1 MEMISLGFI
10 SLVIV
15 VAAFTFA
22 TTYMGWTLI
31 YFCITTLKNQLLWFR
46 TVTVSKMA
54 IKMSNPNEKLMLT
67 FGMGVVM
74 AWVVIAA
81 TASYFSIV
89 EQREISDS
97 QLTVIGLLGGPAL
110 LIITSVLDLFK
121 GKEGAKINILPD
133 QLASEVESAEAE
145 RAHTRML
152 EQLKVSHDLE
162 LARMAKAHELN
173 MEAYSVTGTNSVA
186 TAATPVVPKE
196 KTTPKKPTKKS
207 E

>member
-1 MEMISLGFI
+1 VKIHRMEHQMLWISPLLI
-10 SLVIV
+10 ILVCV
-15 VAAFTFA
+15 VVLSK
-22 TTYMGWTLI
+22 TLI
-31 YFCITTLKNQLLWFR
+31 NQR
-46 TVTVSKMA
+46 VAEENMSQMKMG
-54 IKMSNPNEKLMLT
+54 NPNEALMLT

-121 GKEGAKINILPD
+121 GKETAKINVLPD
-133 QLASEVESAEAE
+133 QLSSDVAAADAEKS
-145 RAHTRML
+145 HVRML
-152 EQLKVSHDLE
+152 EEHKLKHDLE
-162 LARMAKAHELN
+162 MEKMQKQHSLD
-173 MEAYSVTGTNSVA
+173 MEAFQITNG
-186 TAATPVVPKE
+186 
-196 KTTPKKPTKKS
+196 KKGAKKG